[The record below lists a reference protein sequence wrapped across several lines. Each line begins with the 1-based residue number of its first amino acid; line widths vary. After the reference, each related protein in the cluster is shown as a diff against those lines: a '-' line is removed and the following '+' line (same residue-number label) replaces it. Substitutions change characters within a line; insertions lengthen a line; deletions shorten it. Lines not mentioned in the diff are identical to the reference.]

1 MASKNEVKSKTS
13 TIVGSPLSDAIEPK
27 LTKNAENVAQ
37 TVENYLDSDDILN
50 SLKTLL
56 ITIEKLQ
63 KVRLEAGDIKPLIEQ
78 MLDGESVRGEE
89 IEKAKI
95 GANALNRLVRAYS
108 DHQAALLKAQS
119 ARTLLDQVLSFNSA
133 N

>member
-1 MASKNEVKSKTS
+1 MASKNEVKSKIS

-27 LTKNAENVAQ
+27 LAKNAENVAQ

-78 MLDGESVRGEE
+78 MVDGEPVRGEE
-89 IEKAKI
+89 IEV
-95 GANALNRLVRAYS
+95 LRL
-108 DHQAALLKAQS
+108 LLWRINTKMP
-119 ARTLLDQVLSFNSA
+119 V
-133 N
+133 